1 MCIVN
6 NTMKRDKTQ
15 WCSNRNPHL
24 FTSGKW
30 VMLKLK
36 RTGHIEVCTGLRRSQ
51 DKRMAPSRVKS
62 GRPQAGTLVTG
73 ETTARRDSVFSS
85 TRMVT
90 SMRACG
96 PWTRSMDRVL
106 TGEMRIA
113 SSGESIPVIGS
124 RIKSMAEV
132 LSSSRT
138 AIDTMDTGSMECLK
152 EREE

>member
-6 NTMKRDKTQ
+6 STMKRDKTQ

-62 GRPQAGTLVTG
+62 GRPQAGTSVTG